1 MEDKNIEVLRNGNI
15 LLLEKMEIQTQSKY
29 PIKIKGDK
37 EIEDGSSINLDYL
50 NKTYKVK
57 LYEYEDIRI
66 YLENI

>member
-1 MEDKNIEVLRNGNI
+1 MGIFCCWKRSNTN
-15 LLLEKMEIQTQSKY
+15 QSKY
-29 PIKIKGDK
+29 PIKIKGDR

-57 LYEYEDIRI
+57 LYEYEDIR